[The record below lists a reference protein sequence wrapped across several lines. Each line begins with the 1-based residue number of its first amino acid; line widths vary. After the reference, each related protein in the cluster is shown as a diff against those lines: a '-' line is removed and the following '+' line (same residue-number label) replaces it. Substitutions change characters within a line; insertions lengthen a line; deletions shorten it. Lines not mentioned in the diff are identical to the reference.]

1 MSLTNISTLGFIGLG
16 VMGNPMCAN
25 LSRKSG
31 LPVYGADR
39 DADAVMRLADTPNF
53 HDCASITEV
62 ARQADVVFLSLPA
75 IKQVVDVCLGP
86 GGLLQNPGRVK
97 AIVDMS
103 TSSVEGTRA
112 LAAKVR
118 AAGIAYL
125 DAPVARLREAA
136 RLGTLSIM
144 VGGSQADFDVVRPFL
159 ATMGSDIT
167 LCGEVGAGQV
177 VKILNNMVVFMN
189 VHALAEALTI
199 GRHAGVDGKLLLEA
213 MSMGSADSFMLRNA
227 GLKSLVPHNFPKLAF
242 PTDYAIKDISLALE
256 LARSNGLAA
265 DAPTLTHEL
274 LCKTRDAGYALDYY
288 PAMINLIDPSL
299 APKA

>member
-1 MSLTNISTLGFIGLG
+1 MLTLQRWSQIYRSIAERNRLTNTPGSDESKTYKGKKKRLAQLTLARVIMSSGPMRVL

-103 TSSVEGTRA
+103 TSSVEGPRA

-167 LCGEVGAGQV
+167 LCGEVGAGFYTFLRFALRQLV
-177 VKILNNMVVFMN
+177 LQGHDVHVFGTPGPDGLHTGACRCHQGIVRDL
-189 VHALAEALTI
+189 VHQ
-199 GRHAGVDGKLLLEA
+199 RHAANVIGVGE
-213 MSMGSADSFMLRNA
+213 
-227 GLKSLVPHNFPKLAF
+227 
-242 PTDYAIKDISLALE
+242 
-256 LARSNGLAA
+256 
-265 DAPTLTHEL
+265 
-274 LCKTRDAGYALDYY
+274 
-288 PAMINLIDPSL
+288 
-299 APKA
+299 